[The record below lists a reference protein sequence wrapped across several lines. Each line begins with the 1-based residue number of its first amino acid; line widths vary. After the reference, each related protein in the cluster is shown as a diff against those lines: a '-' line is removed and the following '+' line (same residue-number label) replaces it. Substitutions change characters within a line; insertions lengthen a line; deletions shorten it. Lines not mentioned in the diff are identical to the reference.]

1 MKEHPSQWNHRGL
14 TCRDVAER
22 VSEYLDDRLTLQT
35 KIHVGRHLNSC
46 AHCRTYL
53 KQILLVRDAVPFL
66 SKPFPSMIDRLHLQQ
81 HLARCHASRSLM
93 N

>member
-1 MKEHPSQWNHRGL
+1 MKDHPSQWNSRGL

-22 VSEYLDDRLTLQT
+22 VSEYVDGRLLLATKSRIGLHLD
-35 KIHVGRHLNSC
+35 SC

-53 KQILLVRDAVPFL
+53 KQILLVRDATSFF
-66 SKPFPSMIDRLHLQQ
+66 SKPFPSMINRLHLQQ
-81 HLARCHASRSLM
+81 RFAHCRASYAVM